1 MELTPSPPARPGRLD
16 MARLD
21 IALALMGLL
30 LVLQGLATATAL
42 ESNGEL
48 PRVPTPTRRQGRAQR
63 GLRWA
68 QDPALSDRRRCRGGR
83 PLPGVPE
90 AV

>member
-30 LVLQGLATATAL
+30 LVLQGLATATA
-42 ESNGEL
+42 
-48 PRVPTPTRRQGRAQR
+48 
-63 GLRWA
+63 
-68 QDPALSDRRRCRGGR
+68 
-83 PLPGVPE
+83 
-90 AV
+90 